1 MQFPDPIS
9 NIFLGPIPHIFRSN
23 IKHIFRS
30 NTSHFQVQ
38 YHTFPTIEDTLF
50 RQDINGK
57 GEATFNMVTSTMFMI
72 IWVRM
77 EHSSSQAYDN
87 DDLLNQKHSSC
98 KLLYHKYLWEPI
110 ELLPNNGSNIKS
122 FTGGLATSPPA
133 FYQKL
138 DNWRTFEVYRTHPN
152 LFLGAFKGWFFFS
165 FFWDF

>member
-57 GEATFNMVTSTMFMI
+57 GEATFNMVTSNVHDNMSEDGALFKSSIYMTMMI
-72 IWVRM
+72 CSIKNILLANCYITNIS
-77 EHSSSQAYDN
+77 ENPLSSF
-87 DDLLNQKHSSC
+87 
-98 KLLYHKYLWEPI
+98 PI
-110 ELLPNNGSNIKS
+110 MDQI
-122 FTGGLATSPPA
+122 
-133 FYQKL
+133 
-138 DNWRTFEVYRTHPN
+138 
-152 LFLGAFKGWFFFS
+152 
-165 FFWDF
+165 